1 MLCGHGEKVR
11 GVRARSARISHSLT
25 PEDSLVSLT
34 QLSSFSL
41 FRISRTIIPLEC
53 SGNTNLR
60 SNTGTNGKL
69 GTGDM
74 NIRVSDVPLR
84 VKRKVEPSG
93 GFEDLFLGR
102 SRRGIDRRDVSIYAN
117 HCAALTTDGRLYMWG
132 CFRSGRTTH
141 NDHECSAKIVSAL
154 STEKTSS
161 DLSSGAREG
170 RRGGMNST
178 DGGDG
183 DDVSTK
189 VDESGVSSDSRSSGG
204 NDTSSGGGD
213 SSQQQMGGGTGGM
226 SSASQRASDKRHKT
240 LTRVDKMS
248 NLDELAMIAQR
259 WAKEEVPRIVR
270 ESSRNSVEPTR
281 MILRRCIWRSH
292 DVRRF
297 VML

>member
-1 MLCGHGEKVR
+1 MLKHTFKYYEKPNSRFALEHRYGKLGLGNKSNVYTPTLVTGDLRGRLVSVVSCGSYHTLAVCDGDLFAWGRNEGRLGIRNV
-11 GVRARSARISHSLT
+11 AEQLT
-25 PEDSLVSLT
+25 PKRNEFLRSEG
-34 QLSSFSL
+34 
-41 FRISRTIIPLEC
+41 TIIVGVCAGEDM
-53 SGNTNLR
+53 NLVYDKYGAVWAWGK
-60 SNTGTNGKL
+60 GTNGKL

-170 RRGGMNST
+170 RRGGGMNST
-178 DGGDG
+178 DGGGDG
-183 DDVSTK
+183 DD
-189 VDESGVSSDSRSSGG
+189 
-204 NDTSSGGGD
+204 
-213 SSQQQMGGGTGGM
+213 
-226 SSASQRASDKRHKT
+226 
-240 LTRVDKMS
+240 
-248 NLDELAMIAQR
+248 
-259 WAKEEVPRIVR
+259 
-270 ESSRNSVEPTR
+270 
-281 MILRRCIWRSH
+281 
-292 DVRRF
+292 
-297 VML
+297 